1 VTGGPP
7 PLARLKWEALSGLEL
22 VRLIG
27 QGPSLLRAPRG
38 DRPVAVLPGFAA
50 DDASTLPLRAFLR
63 RLGHEVEGWR
73 LGRNRGHLDALVPR
87 VAERVLERAARRG
100 EGIHLIGQSLGGVI
114 AREVARD
121 RPAAV
126 VQVITLGTPIVGGP
140 TSTRVISKA
149 LSQELGPQGIRV
161 TSVSPGPVATDLWL
175 GEGGVAET
183 VGEATG
189 AGPDAVRDAA
199 IADMPTG
206 RFTSPREVATVVTLL
221 ASPRTANVTG
231 ANWVIDGGLIKTT

>member
-140 TSTRVISKA
+140 TSTRVGAAYSRADLRA
-149 LSQELGPQGIRV
+149 LDARIRERNRVPIEVPITAVYSRRDGIVSWEACLDRSSPRVSHVEV
-161 TSVSPGPVATDLWL
+161 TSSHL
-175 GEGGVAET
+175 GMGLDPHVWRLVAE
-183 VGEATG
+183 
-189 AGPDAVRDAA
+189 
-199 IADMPTG
+199 
-206 RFTSPREVATVVTLL
+206 LL
-221 ASPRTANVTG
+221 TRP
-231 ANWVIDGGLIKTT
+231 GGG